1 MSRPRPLWHKTWQ
14 KEVPALKTGLIL
26 KKAGVFTGYTLF
38 SPITSTETFLID
50 LDGRIINVWQSDCE
64 PSQAVYLLENGH
76 FLRTGFV
83 GPEANRTFHGGGA
96 GGHVQ
101 EFSWAGELFCEFEY
115 NSDKFLLHHDIE
127 RLPNGHILLIAWEK
141 KTQREAIEAGR
152 NPAMLVK
159 RDYGQIV

>member
-1 MSRPRPLWHKTWQ
+1 MSGRVIVNRVKLFTFWKMAISFGQVLSDLRPIAPFM
-14 KEVPALKTGLIL
+14 V
-26 KKAGVFTGYTLF
+26 
-38 SPITSTETFLID
+38 
-50 LDGRIINVWQSDCE
+50 
-64 PSQAVYLLENGH
+64 AVL
-76 FLRTGFV
+76 
-83 GPEANRTFHGGGA
+83 